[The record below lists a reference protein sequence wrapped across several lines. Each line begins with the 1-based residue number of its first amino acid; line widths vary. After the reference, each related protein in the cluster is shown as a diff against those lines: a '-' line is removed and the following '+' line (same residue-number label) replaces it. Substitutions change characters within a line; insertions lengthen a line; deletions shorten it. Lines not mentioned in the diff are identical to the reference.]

1 MKITDTLVT
10 AYAADLAFQ
19 TAFRAYFGELGCPV
33 TNWEGLFAEMDEAA
47 DSPTWTR
54 RDESGR
60 VIAFI
65 QFTMLEMTSWFFT
78 AKYGFIRE
86 FWVAPEYRRQGHGGA
101 LLRLA
106 EESIAG
112 QGATQAI
119 LTTDTAP
126 DFYRKRGYVH
136 NPGFAAKNGDA
147 VFVKVFILISE

>member
-1 MKITDTLVT
+1 MKTTDTLIT

-19 TAFRAYFGELGCPV
+19 TAFRAYFGELGCRV
-33 TNWEGLFAEMDEAA
+33 THWDGLFAEMDESA
-47 DSPTWTR
+47 DPTWTR
-54 RDESGR
+54 RDENGR

-65 QFTMLEMTSWFFT
+65 QFTMMDMTSWFFT

-86 FWVAPEYRRQGHGGA
+86 FWVAPEYRRQGHGDA

-106 EESIAG
+106 EESITR

-126 DFYRKRGYVH
+126 DFYRKRGYVR
-136 NPGFAAKNGDA
+136 NSNFAAKNGDG
-147 VFVKVFILISE
+147 VFIKIFQ